1 MDFTV
6 CIFHGSFTVHMF
18 GYMLAR
24 LNTCLPDDRG
34 EDQRPC
40 LATLS
45 FMLTGTPAANAL
57 PLASKVLMLGEKVSP
72 RE

>member
-1 MDFTV
+1 M
-6 CIFHGSFTVHMF
+6 S

-24 LNTCLPDDRG
+24 LNTCLLDDRG
-34 EDQRPC
+34 ADQCPC

-57 PLASKVLMLGEKVSP
+57 PLASKVLMLHRRKYPPVNKLHWC
-72 RE
+72 